1 MKNSNIQK
9 EIVDISSRSLKKG
22 DIVFV
27 LDTTQDVSDT
37 VHIMSSSVLGEIIS
51 VDKDDLVK
59 VKIGNDIF
67 DFDSKTISKIDTS
80 EPIDDIFAHLS
91 QDVENIQLI
100 KEAEILDKM
109 LKS

>member
-1 MKNSNIQK
+1 MKISDAQK
-9 EIVDISSRSLKKG
+9 EIMDISSRTLKKG

-27 LDTTQDVSDT
+27 LDTTQDISDS
-37 VHIMSSSVLGEIIS
+37 VHIMSSSVLGEVVS
-51 VDKDDLVK
+51 VDEDSLVK
-59 VKIGNDIF
+59 VKIGKDVF
-67 DFDSKTISKIDTS
+67 DFDPKTISKIDTS

-100 KEAEILDKM
+100 KEAEILDMM

>member
-1 MKNSNIQK
+1 MKNNSIQK
-9 EIVDISSRSLKKG
+9 ETIDISSRTLKKG

-27 LDTTQDVSDT
+27 LDTTQDISDS
-37 VHIMSSSVLGEIIS
+37 VHIMSSSALGEIVSI
-51 VDKDDLVK
+51 DEDNLVK
-59 VKIGNDIF
+59 VKIGKDIF
-67 DFDSKTISKIDTS
+67 DFDPKTISKIDTS